1 MGEPFAS
8 IFHAQLGKL
17 AYGYGYVPL
26 ASIHVFLFFAILAF
40 KIYHPEGVS
49 SSKLTIIRF
58 INFRSYLSRK
68 YGSVGDGLL
77 NIAYKIYF
85 GLKIEFN
92 TVVGTSHRLAYLLL

>member
-1 MGEPFAS
+1 MHNHCACQHPPFTALEHG
-8 IFHAQLGKL
+8 FPT
-17 AYGYGYVPL
+17 YVPFV
-26 ASIHVFLFFAILAF
+26 SNHFFLFFALVAF
-40 KIYHPEGVS
+40 KIRHPEGVS

-92 TVVGTSHRLAYLLL
+92 TVV